1 MLKCRF
7 ERAVYTGQQHF
18 GITLARNEKDVPVE
32 VRNENSLSSEKAKNG
47 MEQTLS
53 SARPKYE
60 YPVLTAYGVLPVVA
74 KGSNGVFCAKKE
86 TKDHQEEARK
96 EEPSVGVSMSRG
108 RSDFS
113 DKQYKYAVLK
123 AYGFFPSVRENK
135 C

>member
-7 ERAVYTGQQHF
+7 QRAVYTGQQHF
-18 GITLARNEKDVPVE
+18 EITLARNEKNVPVE
-32 VRNENSLSSEKAKNG
+32 FSNENSLSNEKAKNG

-60 YPVLTAYGVLPVVA
+60 YCVLTAYGVLPAVA
-74 KGSNGVFCAKKE
+74 KGINGVFCAKKE
-86 TKDHQEEARK
+86 TKDHQKEARK

-123 AYGFFPSVRENK
+123 AYGFFPAVRENK

>member
-18 GITLARNEKDVPVE
+18 EITLARNEKDVPVE
-32 VRNENSLSSEKAKNG
+32 VRNENRLSSEKAKNG

-53 SARPKYE
+53 SAPPKYE
-60 YPVLTAYGVLPVVA
+60 YPVLTAYGVLPAVA

-123 AYGFFPSVRENK
+123 AYGFFSLSKGE
-135 C
+135 

>member
-18 GITLARNEKDVPVE
+18 EITLARNEKDVPVE

-60 YPVLTAYGVLPVVA
+60 YPVLTAYGVLPAVA

-96 EEPSVGVSMSRG
+96 EEPSVGVSVSRG

-123 AYGFFPSVRENK
+123 AYGFFSLSKGE
-135 C
+135 

>member
-18 GITLARNEKDVPVE
+18 EITLARNEKDVAVE
-32 VRNENSLSSEKAKNG
+32 VSNENSLSNEKAKNG
-47 MEQTLS
+47 TEQTLS

-60 YPVLTAYGVLPVVA
+60 YPVLTAYGVLPAVA

-108 RSDFS
+108 HSDFS

-123 AYGFFPSVRENK
+123 AYGFFSLSKGE
-135 C
+135 

>member
-18 GITLARNEKDVPVE
+18 EITLARNEKDVPVE
-32 VRNENSLSSEKAKNG
+32 VRNENSLSNEKAKNG
-47 MEQTLS
+47 MEKTLS

-60 YPVLTAYGVLPVVA
+60 YRVLTAYGVLPAVA
-74 KGSNGVFCAKKE
+74 KGINGVFCAKKE
-86 TKDHQEEARK
+86 TRDHQKEARK

-113 DKQYKYAVLK
+113 DKQYKHAVLK
-123 AYGFFPSVRENK
+123 AYGFFPALRENK

>member
-18 GITLARNEKDVPVE
+18 EITLARNEKDVPVE
-32 VRNENSLSSEKAKNG
+32 VRNENRLSSEKAKNG

-53 SARPKYE
+53 SAPPKYE
-60 YPVLTAYGVLPVVA
+60 YPVLTAYGVLPAVA

>member
-1 MLKCRF
+1 MLNCRF

-18 GITLARNEKDVPVE
+18 EITLARNEKDVPVE
-32 VRNENSLSSEKAKNG
+32 VRNENSLSNEKAKNG
-47 MEQTLS
+47 MEKTLS

-60 YPVLTAYGVLPVVA
+60 YWVLTAYGVLPAVA
-74 KGSNGVFCAKKE
+74 KGINGVCCAKKE
-86 TKDHQEEARK
+86 TKDHQKEARK

-113 DKQYKYAVLK
+113 DKQYKHAVLK
-123 AYGFFPSVRENK
+123 AYGFFPALRENK

>member
-18 GITLARNEKDVPVE
+18 EITLARNEKDVPVE
-32 VRNENSLSSEKAKNG
+32 VRNENRLSSEKAKNG

-60 YPVLTAYGVLPVVA
+60 YPVLTAYGVLPAVA

-123 AYGFFPSVRENK
+123 AYGFLSVCKGE
-135 C
+135 

>member
-18 GITLARNEKDVPVE
+18 EITLARNEKDVPVE
-32 VRNENSLSSEKAKNG
+32 VRNENSLSNEKAKNG
-47 MEQTLS
+47 MEKTLS

-60 YPVLTAYGVLPVVA
+60 YWVLTAYGVLPAVA
-74 KGSNGVFCAKKE
+74 KGINGVFCAKKE
-86 TKDHQEEARK
+86 TKDHQKEARK
-96 EEPSVGVSMSRG
+96 EEASVRVSMSRG

-123 AYGFFPSVRENK
+123 AYGFFPSLRENK

>member
-7 ERAVYTGQQHF
+7 ERAVYTGQQRF
-18 GITLARNEKDVPVE
+18 EITLARNEKDVPVE

-60 YPVLTAYGVLPVVA
+60 YPVLTAYGVLPAVA

-123 AYGFFPSVRENK
+123 AYGFFCRSKGE
-135 C
+135 

>member
-18 GITLARNEKDVPVE
+18 EITLARNEKDVPVE

-60 YPVLTAYGVLPVVA
+60 YPVLTAYGVLPAFA

-123 AYGFFPSVRENK
+123 AYGFFSLSKGE
-135 C
+135 

>member
-18 GITLARNEKDVPVE
+18 EITLARNEKDVAVE
-32 VRNENSLSSEKAKNG
+32 VSNENSLSNEKAKNG
-47 MEQTLS
+47 TEQTLS
-53 SARPKYE
+53 STRPKYE
-60 YPVLTAYGVLPVVA
+60 HCVLTAYGFLPAVA
-74 KGSNGVFCAKKE
+74 KGVNGVFCAKKE
-86 TKDHQEEARK
+86 TKDHQKEARK

>member
-18 GITLARNEKDVPVE
+18 EITLARNEKDVPVE
-32 VRNENSLSSEKAKNG
+32 VRNENRLSSEKAKNG

-60 YPVLTAYGVLPVVA
+60 YPVLTAYGVLPAVA

-123 AYGFFPSVRENK
+123 AYGFFSLSKGE
-135 C
+135 

>member
-18 GITLARNEKDVPVE
+18 EITLARNEKDVLVE
-32 VRNENSLSSEKAKNG
+32 VRNENRLSSEKAKNG

-60 YPVLTAYGVLPVVA
+60 YPVLTAYGVLPAVA

-123 AYGFFPSVRENK
+123 AYGFFSLSKGE
-135 C
+135 

>member
-18 GITLARNEKDVPVE
+18 EITLARNEKDVPVE

-60 YPVLTAYGVLPVVA
+60 YPVLTAYGVLPAVA

-86 TKDHQEEARK
+86 AKDHQEEARK

-123 AYGFFPSVRENK
+123 AYGFFSLSKGE
-135 C
+135 

>member
-18 GITLARNEKDVPVE
+18 EITLARNEKDVLVE

-60 YPVLTAYGVLPVVA
+60 YPVLTAYGVLPAVA

-123 AYGFFPSVRENK
+123 AYGFFSVSKGE
-135 C
+135 